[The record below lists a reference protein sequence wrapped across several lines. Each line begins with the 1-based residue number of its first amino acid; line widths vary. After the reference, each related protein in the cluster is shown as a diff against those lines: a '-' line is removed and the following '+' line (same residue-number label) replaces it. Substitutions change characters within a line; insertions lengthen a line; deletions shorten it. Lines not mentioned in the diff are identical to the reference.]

1 MTVKNRSF
9 RGMLRDVWTQAT
21 EIWLPNTF
29 AGRRDELA
37 AQFDGLRAAE
47 DIEFVHRARVATRRL
62 RAALRMF
69 AQCFPSKQLR
79 RWRQAI
85 RRTTAKL
92 GDARDRDVQIEFL
105 CGILSAVSAKE
116 CFPGIS
122 RVLVQI
128 ERDRERLQRKVV
140 KAVDRLDA
148 KGILRQIRRVSKR
161 LLPETAPAAENVQTA
176 DVCARTRQPIL
187 EQLDELLSHQ
197 DSLADPGDCE
207 RHHAMRIAAKRLR
220 YTMEIARPVFPGRLD
235 EAIEATKRVQTL
247 LGDVHDCDV
256 WGGHLDRFVLKQRDR
271 LLKLFGHAGRLARLQ
286 PGIDYL
292 RQDRRQHRQ
301 EVFGSLVVCWAE
313 LGQRHVWD
321 RVRSAVLAEVQTA
334 ESVGSQPVVAE
345 FPVAGPVSAAS
356 DGAADPAPAPA
367 SQPPDV
373 DKPRKRPR
381 IDGPSR
387 VRPVA
392 RKPLLTAGP

>member
-21 EIWLPNTF
+21 EIS
-29 AGRRDELA
+29 AAKYIRRQARQLA
-37 AQFDGLRAAE
+37 AAIRRSGAAE

-128 ERDRERLQRKVV
+128 ERDRERLQPQGGQSGRSPGCEGHFAADSAGEQETLARDGASGRKR
-140 KAVDRLDA
+140 AD
-148 KGILRQIRRVSKR
+148 GRR
-161 LLPETAPAAENVQTA
+161 P
-176 DVCARTRQPIL
+176 ARTRQPIL